1 MTIRSSRAVAP
12 RARSTPRQKVWVGT
26 ANQGDVAVSNNGSV
40 IISSF
45 APDDL
50 AILKA
55 TVVRV
60 RGFAQFAPSAA
71 SADLFFSGA
80 FGLGVVSD
88 EAFTA
93 GAASIPRPF
102 DDDDWAGW
110 LVHGYYGGNFE
121 FDSSGNTFFPYFF
134 DIDSKAMRKV
144 GPGQTLVWMVESQE
158 GAVAVVIHARVLMLL
173 S

>member
-1 MTIRSSRAVAP
+1 MA
-12 RARSTPRQKVWVGT
+12 RARSFPVARTRAPRRKTVWIGT
-26 ANQGDVAVSNNGSV
+26 ADQNDVAVGNGLSV

-45 APDDL
+45 APDAL

-60 RGFAQFAPSAA
+60 RGRFTARPAA
-71 SADLFFSGA
+71 FTVTHDYSGA

-88 EAFTA
+88 EALAA

-110 LVHGYYGGNFE
+110 MVHGYYSGHFE
-121 FDSSGNTFFPYFF
+121 FDDATGLLIM
-134 DIDSKAMRKV
+134 DREIVIDSKAMRKV
-144 GPGQTLVWMVESQE
+144 GPNETLVWMAESAESAAQ
-158 GAVAVVIHARVLMLL
+158 VNIQARVLMML